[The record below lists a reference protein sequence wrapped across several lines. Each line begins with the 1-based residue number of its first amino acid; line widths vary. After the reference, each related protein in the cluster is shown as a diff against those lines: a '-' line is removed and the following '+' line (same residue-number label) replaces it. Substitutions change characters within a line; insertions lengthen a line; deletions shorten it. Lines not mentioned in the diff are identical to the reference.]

1 MQTERLFCLGVKIDQ
16 QQQHHQHHQLLLI
29 ISIISTVV
37 IIIIITIIII
47 INYFSHP
54 PLIQPSQRNAID
66 HPFLNPVPSYL
77 TLAHQ

>member
-1 MQTERLFCLGVKIDQ
+1 MQNERLFCLGVKIDQ

-37 IIIIITIIII
+37 IIINNIVII

-66 HPFLNPVPSYL
+66 HAFLNPVPSYS